1 MTPSAGGTEARD
13 VLLGVLRGIIRNL
26 MQRKVL
32 LSLAHW
38 MLGLSCDVVV
48 PVWLTAWLRA
58 LPDWGQ

>member
-32 LSLAHW
+32 LSLGRW
-38 MLGLSCDVVV
+38 VLGLSCDVVI
-48 PVWLTAWLRA
+48 PVWLTALLRV
-58 LPDWGQ
+58 LLDWGQ